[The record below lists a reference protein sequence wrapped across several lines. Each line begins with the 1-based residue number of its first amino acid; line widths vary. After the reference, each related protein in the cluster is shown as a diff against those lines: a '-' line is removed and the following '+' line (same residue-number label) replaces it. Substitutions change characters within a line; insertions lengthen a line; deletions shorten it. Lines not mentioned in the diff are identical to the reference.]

1 MPMGCHAGRMPVVIT
16 LRNVGTA
23 AVLVG
28 LLITLFTLASAGSD
42 RLFVLAGL
50 IVLVGI
56 GLRIEAALRVGVTQR
71 ADTDGLPR
79 P

>member
-1 MPMGCHAGRMPVVIT
+1 MPIVIT

-23 AVLVG
+23 AILVG
-28 LLITLFTLASAGSD
+28 LLITLFTLTDAGSY
-42 RLFVLAGL
+42 RPFILAGL

-56 GLRIEAALRVGVTQR
+56 GLRIEAALRAGSPER
-71 ADTDGLPR
+71 ADAHGQMAGTR